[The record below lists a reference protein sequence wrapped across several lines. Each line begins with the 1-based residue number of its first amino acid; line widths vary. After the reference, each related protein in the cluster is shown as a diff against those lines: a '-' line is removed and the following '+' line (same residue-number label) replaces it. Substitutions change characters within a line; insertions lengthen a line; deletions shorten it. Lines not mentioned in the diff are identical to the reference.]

1 MFLKLLNKAVK
12 AIIKNDLGQI
22 LILKRTP
29 LYKRKGFINV
39 KQKYAKLDVKNIWD
53 LPGGRLFLNED
64 IKKAL
69 KREVLEETS
78 LDIRIIKDI
87 GKKWSFIALD
97 NKKIIVTNFSCSLK
111 NKEDQN
117 KIILSE
123 EHEEYKWVSLKDLNK
138 YKFKDKSIFD
148 ALV

>member
-1 MFLKLLNKAVK
+1 MKLSNKAVK
-12 AIIKNDLGQI
+12 AIIKNDLGHV

-29 LYKRKGFINV
+29 LYKRKGFINAN
-39 KQKYAKLDVKNIWD
+39 QKYAKLDVKNIWD

-78 LDIRIIKDI
+78 LDIRIIKEV
-87 GKKWSFIALD
+87 GKWSFIALD
-97 NKKIIVTNFSCSLK
+97 NKKIFVTNFFCSLK
-111 NKEDQN
+111 NKEDQS

-123 EHEEYKWVSLKDLNK
+123 EHEKYKWVSLNDFKK